1 MVRRVAKTSLR
12 LGRPQGRA
20 KGLGNTRTMLTC
32 VVVAF
37 VSVIGSKA
45 TAVSLRTQ
53 AETIPP
59 DRVETRFRWT
69 TKSDER
75 ALDKFIHAQGL
86 VCLVPPSS
94 SKKSGRSIRL
104 AKSGG
109 FCETILVAG
118 KIGQGAVVLAAAQAF
133 GDRPC
138 QYEGWMPV
146 KVRGDKK
153 GCSQATTFQW
163 RETGLSWNFMGSKV
177 SPPLSTF
184 TVRR

>member
-1 MVRRVAKTSLR
+1 
-12 LGRPQGRA
+12 
-20 KGLGNTRTMLTC
+20 MLTC

-45 TAVSLRTQ
+45 TAVSLRSQ
-53 AETIPP
+53 VETIPP
-59 DRVETRFRWT
+59 DRVETRFRWV

-94 SKKSGRSIRL
+94 SKKTGRSFRL
-104 AKSGG
+104 AKNGA

-118 KIGQGAVVLAAAQAF
+118 TVGKGEVVIAAAQAF
-133 GDRPC
+133 GDPPC
-138 QYEGWMPV
+138 QYEGWTSV

-153 GCSQATTFQW
+153 GCCQATTFQW
-163 RETGLSWNFMGSKV
+163 RETALSWNFMGSKN